1 MLQLN
6 PPLPV
11 HVVGYRPIPTGTGL
25 CHFVINDGP
34 EHHLYWTVAMDE
46 GGEVYTVENPH
57 IRFAE
62 NWTWGRTKKAE
73 YRLYGQDGQRIVDDW
88 MNREIHR
95 GQFSID

>member
-46 GGEVYTVENPH
+46 GGAVYTVENPH

-62 NWTWGRTKKAE
+62 NWTWGRTKEREKSQQAILE
-73 YRLYGQDGQRIVDDW
+73 EW
-88 MNREIHR
+88 MNREIHK